1 MILGVGAW
9 ELLVLVVD
17 GGTGVEAAVLRATL
31 FLISVEF
38 VFLVLA
44 SADLIRAI
52 NNVGLFACVQL

>member
-1 MILGVGAW
+1 M
-9 ELLVLVVD
+9 VD
-17 GGTGVEAAVLRATL
+17 GGTGVDAAVLRATL